1 MMPISPR
8 RRALVLTDEGARHSF
23 RRSLPP
29 HVCGKLIAAWPRRS
43 LREAFVDD
51 WRSVF
56 ATYCAAFV
64 AVSLF
69 VA

>member
-1 MMPISPR
+1 MSPFSS
-8 RRALVLTDEGARHSF
+8 RRALVLTTEGARHPF

-29 HVCGKLIAAWPRRS
+29 HVWVPLADAPAKRS
-43 LREAFVDD
+43 FTQVLVED

-56 ATYCAAFV
+56 GTYCAAFM
-64 AVSLF
+64 AVTLF

>member
-1 MMPISPR
+1 MTSISSR
-8 RRALVLTDEGARHSF
+8 RRALVLTDESARHPF

-29 HVCGKLIAAWPRRS
+29 HVCGKPIAAPRKRS
-43 LREAFVDD
+43 LREALFEE
-51 WRSVF
+51 WQSVF

>member
-1 MMPISPR
+1 MSLLSH
-8 RRALVLTDEGARHSF
+8 RRALVLTTEGARHPF

-29 HVCGKLIAAWPRRS
+29 HVFVPIPADPPAMRS
-43 LREAFVDD
+43 LWQAIAQDGKSFL
-51 WRSVF
+51 S
-56 ATYCAAFV
+56 TYCAAFV

>member
-1 MMPISPR
+1 MTPISPR
-8 RRALVLTDEGARHSF
+8 RRALVLTNEGARHPF

-29 HVCGKLIAAWPRRS
+29 HVCGKLISMPRKRS
-43 LREAFVDD
+43 MREAFFEE
-51 WRSVF
+51 WQSVF